1 MVLVVLVLVFFLF
14 LLLLSLFLFMFL
26 FLFFFL
32 LLFLSSLLLF
42 LFLLLFFLVVAV
54 LVLVIFLVVHNLS
67 PLTRSPLLLAAV
79 GGYIHIYIIFISC
92 GKPNAIKQKTT
103 IWGWLIQPIKMVIGW
118 MVYGM
123 KFTTITNIDVENQ
136 PQSPCVKKKSGETLT
151 FPHVFCAFT
160 FLSLP

>member
-1 MVLVVLVLVFFLF
+1 VGVVLVVLVLVFFLF
-14 LLLLSLFLFMFL
+14 LLLLSLFLFL

-32 LLFLSSLLLF
+32 LLFLSSLLVF
-42 LFLLLFFLVVAV
+42 LFLLLFFLGVAV

-136 PQSPCVKKKSGETLT
+136 PQSPCVKKNPGK
-151 FPHVFCAFT
+151 H
-160 FLSLP
+160 

>member
-26 FLFFFL
+26 FLFFF
-32 LLFLSSLLLF
+32 LLLF

-136 PQSPCVKKKSGETLT
+136 PQSPCVKKNPGK
-151 FPHVFCAFT
+151 H
-160 FLSLP
+160 